1 MTKKKL
7 PVKKKIDT
15 LTHHTES
22 LQQQI
27 KSMEE
32 RINQQKDYS
41 RRNNIRISGV
51 AEPESG
57 ETLEQTAVMVSSLLA
72 DKLELPG
79 VELERA
85 HRVGQHRDDRPRPI
99 VTRFSRYCDREAA
112 MRNTRKIRGT
122 NINFNDDLCA
132 ASQSIKNAQMPQLKQ
147 ARAEAKMT
155 YFTYTKLIMKGRLI
169 TQKPSVNV
177 APSNL
182 DREQQDMDE
191 ATLRNRELLDA
202 TTRTVAEDGAA
213 VDGADAQGGDGL
225 ERTSAV
231 HISSTAQ
238 AFPPLPPPTGCVGLP
253 GAASLPHSEEVRK
266 YPKRNARKK

>member
-1 MTKKKL
+1 M
-7 PVKKKIDT
+7 PVKKNDT
-15 LTHHTES
+15 ITHHTES
-22 LQQQI
+22 LQQI

-32 RINQQKDYS
+32 GINHQEDYS
-41 RRNNIRISGV
+41 RRNNIRIGGV

-57 ETLEQTAVMVSSLLA
+57 ETFEQTAMMVSSLLA
-72 DKLELPG
+72 NKLELHG
-79 VELERA
+79 VELECA
-85 HRVGQHRDDRPRPI
+85 HRMELRRDYRPRPI
-99 VTRFSRYCDREAA
+99 VARFSRYCYREAA
-112 MRNTRKIRGT
+112 MRNARKLRGT
-122 NINFNDDLCA
+122 NTYVNDDLCA